1 MRKRGEARGSFDSGR
16 KALTEPKLTVA
27 QRIEQLP
34 LGRFHQR
41 FVGLVSLGNFF
52 DLYDIFIVAYLGA
65 ALQQSGFLTLRQF
78 TVFVAAGFLGM
89 FVGTVVFGMGS
100 DRMGRRSAFI
110 FLLLIYSIFTF
121 ADAFAPNAKWL
132 IALRFFAGVG
142 IGAEIV
148 VIDTYVTEVVPS
160 YARGRYVA
168 ITQIAGFCA
177 VPVAAMLSRALVP
190 THWLISGWRWVMVIG
205 ASGALLTW
213 WFRRRLPESPRWLE
227 ARGRVA
233 EAETVM
239 AALESESFA
248 ASERSGERQVTTGE
262 RQERKRFNT
271 GGREVRTTE
280 DAEKE
285 KSRSLASLGM
295 TDSPAARPGK
305 TPAGTPA
312 LRVREAD
319 TSFREREAD
328 ASFREREAD
337 ASFRELWKA
346 PYLSRTVM
354 LVLFQALQ
362 TIGFYGFANWA
373 PTFLLKQGV
382 SLLHSLEYTL
392 LIAVVSPVGPLLA
405 AWTSDRLE
413 RKWTIV
419 TLALLVAGLGLGFGN
434 SVAPAAVVGF
444 GALLTLANYWF
455 SAAFHAYQA
464 ELFPTRLRATG
475 VGFTYSW
482 SRLSAA
488 FTSLLIGWV
497 LNGYGVLAVF
507 AMLAVAMTLVAVVIG
522 AMGPRTNRMVLEE
535 ISG

>member
-1 MRKRGEARGSFDSGR
+1 
-16 KALTEPKLTVA
+16 LTKDTLTIA

-34 LGRFHQR
+34 LSRFHRR

-78 TVFVAAGFLGM
+78 TFFVATGFLGM

-100 DRMGRRSAFI
+100 DRMGRRGAFI
-110 FLLLIYSIFTF
+110 VLLLIYSAFTF
-121 ADAFAPNAKWL
+121 ADAFAPTAAWL

-160 YARGRYVA
+160 YTRGRYVA
-168 ITQIAGFCA
+168 ITQVAGFCA
-177 VPVAAMLSRALVP
+177 VPLAAVLSRALVP
-190 THWLISGWRWVMVIG
+190 THWLMGGWRWAMVIG

-213 WFRRRLPESPRWLE
+213 WFRRKLPESPRWLE
-227 ARGRVA
+227 ARGRMN
-233 EAETVM
+233 EADAVM
-239 AALESESFA
+239 TALEKESFA
-248 ASERSGERQVTTGE
+248 SQEKSGARRVTSGERQ
-262 RQERKRFNT
+262 
-271 GGREVRTTE
+271 
-280 DAEKE
+280 EKTD
-285 KSRSLASLGM
+285 SSLPLGM
-295 TDSPAARPGK
+295 TNSH
-305 TPAGTPA
+305 T
-312 LRVREAD
+312 
-319 TSFREREAD
+319 RERNG
-328 ASFREREAD
+328 SFGD
-337 ASFRELWKA
+337 LWRA
-346 PYLSRTVM
+346 PYLGRTVM
-354 LVLFQALQ
+354 LIAFQALQ

-373 PTFLLKQGV
+373 PTFLLKRGV
-382 SLLHSLEYTL
+382 SLLHSLEYTM
-392 LIAVVSPVGPLLA
+392 LIAVVSPMGPLLA
-405 AWTSDRLE
+405 AWTSDKFE

-419 TLALLVAGLGLGFGN
+419 MLALVVAALGLGFGN

-464 ELFPTRLRATG
+464 ELYPTRLRATG

-488 FTSLLIGWV
+488 FTSVLIGWV
-497 LNGYGVLAVF
+497 LGYGVPAVF

-522 AMGPRTNRMVLEE
+522 AMGPRTNRMILEE